1 MQESLVP
8 TFTPDQLRHNAKLIR
23 KYLDSL
29 GIKLTN
35 STALDVAAN
44 GIGYANY
51 NIAKA
56 ALEKCEAEQKGN
68 EYQFVTPKFPN
79 PSGSTGQLQRI
90 VGNTASGVVDLGPK
104 IELSVFLYMYD
115 NANLFI
121 RNANDANMV
130 FVIKKDFVP
139 DNAYDEEAQ
148 RRGLWFPKKG
158 DRVRLVWKKP
168 NTRTIPEIA
177 PIEASA
183 TILSVDD
190 ETRRRSLP
198 QSTIIESIEYDPNI
212 IYARPGAGAAF
223 YLSDLPTGQLVQQYL
238 ESQND
243 KAMNELIR
251 RGMIS
256 SPEEFDLIKNVI
268 DANTRMSMPQPKAK
282 YRLQQLFLADQ
293 EMPCEN
299 RRSTALFSSARFG
312 KTFRMMQMAKTLVD
326 SRRPFLYFI
335 ADYHSHILR
344 DANYKN
350 VTQHHKQLDA
360 FNGDGSALFSI
371 EASTFDQNQ
380 ILRIIQSAIDNKYHI
395 FIDESPAMWRI
406 LEYVVDAGYRD
417 FTVALQS
424 PCDIGKYIDGRAAYA
439 NINSEQIERFHTRNG
454 TRYTFDRI
462 MIGKS
467 NDIRIAECYN
477 DLCMW
482 QDGVFTLRFEDIAH
496 LNVGEFLHA
505 SNS

>member
-68 EYQFVTPKFPN
+68 EYQFVTPKLPN

-90 VGNTASGVVDLGPK
+90 IGNTASGVVDLGPK

-121 RNANDANMV
+121 RNANDTNMV
-130 FVIKKDFVP
+130 FLIKKDFVP

-158 DRVRLVWKKP
+158 DRVQLVWKKP

-183 TILSVDD
+183 TIVSVDD

-198 QSTIIESIEYDPNI
+198 QSTIIESIEYDPNV
-212 IYARPGAGAAF
+212 IYARAGAGAGAGAAF
-223 YLSDLPTGQLVQQYL
+223 HLSDLPTGQLVQLYV
-238 ESQND
+238 NTKNT
-243 KAMNELIR
+243 KAMDELIR

-256 SPEEFDLIKNVI
+256 SPEEFDRIKNII
-268 DANTRMSMPQPKAK
+268 DTNIGTSISLSVDEPERKPDTQKQNHWIHAGSQNGP
-282 YRLQQLFLADQ
+282 
-293 EMPCEN
+293 
-299 RRSTALFSSARFG
+299 ALS
-312 KTFRMMQMAKTLVD
+312 Q
-326 SRRPFLYFI
+326 
-335 ADYHSHILR
+335 
-344 DANYKN
+344 
-350 VTQHHKQLDA
+350 
-360 FNGDGSALFSI
+360 
-371 EASTFDQNQ
+371 
-380 ILRIIQSAIDNKYHI
+380 
-395 FIDESPAMWRI
+395 
-406 LEYVVDAGYRD
+406 
-417 FTVALQS
+417 
-424 PCDIGKYIDGRAAYA
+424 
-439 NINSEQIERFHTRNG
+439 ERFHEVIHSVETSDYLDLFQAITKHMKKIDDYIYEDTSSIG
-454 TRYTFDRI
+454 MVFRYLVKNNQPNWERGMTDGELFSKFEIFNSLPEGSKMQMQSLLPSHRLKRYGIGSDLELIRKNLSFMELDV
-462 MIGKS
+462 MILISKENKS
-467 NDIRIAECYN
+467 LIKEIKRHLDDFVSSVYIAVE
-477 DLCMW
+477 
-482 QDGVFTLRFEDIAH
+482 I
-496 LNVGEFLHA
+496 LN
-505 SNS
+505 